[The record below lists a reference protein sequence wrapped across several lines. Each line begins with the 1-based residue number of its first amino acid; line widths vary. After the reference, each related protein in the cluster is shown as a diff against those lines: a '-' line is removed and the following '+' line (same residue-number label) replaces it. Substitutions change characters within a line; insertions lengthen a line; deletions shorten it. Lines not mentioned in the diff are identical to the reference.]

1 MDIVHRYVAHLLLG
15 VDDLAAPHMTAT
27 TATLNRA
34 QEILADAMSEAE
46 LQANVEEMLE
56 LFGWRFI
63 HDRDSRRNNPG
74 FPDICAVRRGRLLF
88 AELKTTRGRF
98 RTEQRLWLEDL
109 SAAEVETYVL
119 RPRDW
124 HSGLIEEILR

>member
-1 MDIVHRYVAHLLLG
+1 
-15 VDDLAAPHMTAT
+15 MTAT
-27 TATLNRA
+27 PATLNRA

-46 LQANVEEMLE
+46 LQANVEEMLT
-56 LFGWRFI
+56 LLGWRFI
-63 HDRDSRRNNPG
+63 HDRDSRKNNAG

-98 RTEQRLWLEDL
+98 RTEQRLWLEALAMTDV
-109 SAAEVETYVL
+109 EVYEW

-124 HSGLIEEILR
+124 HAGTIEEVLR